1 MNKIK
6 KIFVA
11 VLSILLI
18 VSIFSACGENSADR
32 AKAES
37 LALSEAKRFA
47 SKLYK
52 STYKSASVTNVEY
65 SDGNYIVDVEAKIET
80 NVIYSL
86 EVEYIYPI
94 TYTIKV
100 SDGEAKVKD
109 VVYHDM
115 KSSKE

>member
-1 MNKIK
+1 MK
-6 KIFVA
+6 KIISSIIVISLIFVMC
-11 VLSILLI
+11 
-18 VSIFSACGENSADR
+18 VSFVACGENSADR

-65 SDGNYIVDVEAKIET
+65 SDGNYIVDVEVKIDI

-86 EVEYIYPI
+86 EVEEIYPI

-109 VVYHDM
+109 VVYHDL

>member
-1 MNKIK
+1 MKKFK
-6 KIFVA
+6 KILVV
-11 VLSILLI
+11 VLSVLLF

-47 SKLYK
+47 SNLYK

-65 SDGNYIVDVEAKIET
+65 SDGNYIVDVEVKIDI

-86 EVEYIYPI
+86 EVEEIYPI

-109 VVYHDM
+109 VVYHDL